1 MKQLMKTIGLLT
13 ALVIPLTSNAQ
24 ITLSHTYDS
33 AGYYGALGSRQS
45 LLIVELESEGRKF
58 CFIDSHNKKL
68 KLYELDHSL
77 WRTISFSLATDLSDV
92 NNVQSIKYISQYLF
106 DQDDEI
112 EFMYVDQN
120 IPDCVTQIV
129 NEDGSILFTANNR
142 APILHASVPQF
153 QVPIY
158 NTEVGT
164 FMLLS
169 GCNSDGKAYVYN
181 LPGILATGMSLG
193 PIHELATL
201 SAGMAYPNP
210 TANTTRIDYA
220 LPTGVN
226 EGFIVLYTTGG
237 QEVKRFRVDRTFNT
251 LEITTDDL
259 QSGTYYYNLQ
269 TTQGVSGGNRLVT
282 VR

>member
-1 MKQLMKTIGLLT
+1 MKQLMFSIPFLLPIV
-13 ALVIPLTSNAQ
+13 AWAQ
-24 ITLSHTYDS
+24 ITLDHTYPN
-33 AGYYGALGSRQS
+33 AGHYGATNNWQ
-45 LLIVELESEGRKF
+45 LLKLVNLELAGEKF
-58 CFIDSHNKKL
+58 VFIDNSQRMV
-68 KLYELDHSL
+68 KLYHLDHSL
-77 WRTISFSLATDLSDV
+77 WQTISFDAAV
-92 NNVQSIKYISQYLF
+92 NLQANYNNAYILYISQHLF
-106 DQDDEI
+106 DLDDEI
-112 EFMYVDQN
+112 EFLLCENGDDN
-120 IPDCVTQIV
+120 TSATQVV
-129 NEDGSILFTANNR
+129 NEDGSIQFTAMDQVPRLN
-142 APILHASVPQF
+142 PSVPQE

-158 NTEVGT
+158 TTVEGT
-164 FMLLS
+164 FMILS
-169 GCNSDGKAYVYN
+169 GGNATDGNAYVYR
-181 LPGILATGMSLG
+181 LPGTLATGMSPG

-237 QEVKRFRVDRTFNT
+237 QEVKRFRIDRTFNT
-251 LEITTDDL
+251 LEITTYDL